1 MFETQL
7 AQFAASIPAYDFEK
21 IPGHLEISFEN
32 INAVITRDGKST
44 RDLPYPNHA
53 GKPKKHMGTTP
64 NHRP

>member
-7 AQFAASIPAYDFEK
+7 AQFAASILAYDFEK
-21 IPGHLEISFEN
+21 IPGHIAISFEN

-53 GKPKKHMGTTP
+53 GKAEKTLGYNPEP
-64 NHRP
+64 